1 VPKEYSIKTRV
12 TRVKDT
18 QGISQEWLWAQRI
31 LN

>member
-18 QGISQEWLWAQRI
+18 QGISQ
-31 LN
+31 